1 MFAVFSPIFVAG
13 KNIVFRYIFVAPLQP
28 TCMRISPSEK
38 PIINMLET
46 FTTLVQIS
54 PVDYY
59 MLNYKLN
66 VNKGLYANNR
76 LNKFNLSLFILGT
89 DSITSFFM

>member
-13 KNIVFRYIFVAPLQP
+13 TNIVFRCIFVALLQP
-28 TCMRISPSEK
+28 TCMRISPFEK

>member
-1 MFAVFSPIFVAG
+1 MAG
-13 KNIVFRYIFVAPLQP
+13 TNIAFRYIFVAPLQP
-28 TCMRISPSEK
+28 TCMRILPFEM

-46 FTTLVQIS
+46 FTTIVQIS

-66 VNKGLYANNR
+66 VNKDLYANNR
-76 LNKFNLSLFILGT
+76 LNKLNLSLFILGT
-89 DSITSFFM
+89 DSITGFFM

>member
-13 KNIVFRYIFVAPLQP
+13 TNMAFRYIFVAPLQP
-28 TCMRISPSEK
+28 TCMRISPFEM

-66 VNKGLYANNR
+66 VNKDLYANNR
-76 LNKFNLSLFILGT
+76 LNKLNLSLFILGT
-89 DSITSFFM
+89 DSITGFFI